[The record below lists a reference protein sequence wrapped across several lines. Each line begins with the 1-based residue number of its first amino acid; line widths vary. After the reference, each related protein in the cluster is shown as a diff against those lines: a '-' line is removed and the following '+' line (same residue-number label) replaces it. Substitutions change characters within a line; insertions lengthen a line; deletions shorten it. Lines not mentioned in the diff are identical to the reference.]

1 MNYPNGI
8 LTILGK
14 SIKRG
19 QSAEAKFSVAKLH
32 TNTSVDVPV
41 IIHRA
46 KKAGPT
52 VLFTAGIHGDE
63 VNGIEVVRQIIA
75 QGINKP
81 KIGTIICLPVI
92 NIFGFIN
99 LQREFPDG
107 RDLNRVFPGSK
118 SGSLASRVAYH
129 LMKEV
134 IPNVDYI
141 VDFHTGGANRFNAP
155 QVRIAANNEKYD
167 EFAKLFGAPFVL
179 YSKNIKKS
187 FRNACNNLHIPV
199 ILFEGGKSLHIDK
212 HITNVGLEGSKRF
225 LHHLGMLNDTLEVKQ
240 VDNHPVF
247 ILESKWIR
255 AKYSGMFKP
264 LFNINAYVEKG
275 EVLGYITDPFG
286 KLNHAI
292 KASNRGYLI
301 NVNESPIVYQGDA
314 VFHIT
319 TKIKADND

>member
-187 FRNACNNLHIPV
+187 L
-199 ILFEGGKSLHIDK
+199 KS
-212 HITNVGLEGSKRF
+212 
-225 LHHLGMLNDTLEVKQ
+225 
-240 VDNHPVF
+240 
-247 ILESKWIR
+247 
-255 AKYSGMFKP
+255 
-264 LFNINAYVEKG
+264 
-275 EVLGYITDPFG
+275 
-286 KLNHAI
+286 
-292 KASNRGYLI
+292 
-301 NVNESPIVYQGDA
+301 
-314 VFHIT
+314 
-319 TKIKADND
+319 

>member
-187 FRNACNNLHIPV
+187 FRSACNILHIPV

>member
-1 MNYPNGI
+1 MIVRLN
-8 LTILGK
+8 
-14 SIKRG
+14 
-19 QSAEAKFSVAKLH
+19 FS
-32 TNTSVDVPV
+32 T
-41 IIHRA
+41 
-46 KKAGPT
+46 
-52 VLFTAGIHGDE
+52 
-63 VNGIEVVRQIIA
+63 
-75 QGINKP
+75 
-81 KIGTIICLPVI
+81 
-92 NIFGFIN
+92 
-99 LQREFPDG
+99 
-107 RDLNRVFPGSK
+107 
-118 SGSLASRVAYH
+118 
-129 LMKEV
+129 
-134 IPNVDYI
+134 
-141 VDFHTGGANRFNAP
+141 
-155 QVRIAANNEKYD
+155 
-167 EFAKLFGAPFVL
+167 
-179 YSKNIKKS
+179 KNIKKS

-199 ILFEGGKSLHIDK
+199 ILFEGGKSLHTDK

-319 TKIKADND
+319 TKINCPEGDFRYTTIPVVVVEPLPQRFVTILTMFFLKLYPLFLKMFLLKLYPLLLTMFFLKLYPLFYTYQLYSI